1 MKSNVTRIIAIAAMA
16 GAATIMISG
25 CSVARKQETVG
36 QYIDGSA
43 VTAEVKAK
51 LANDPDTSAAN
62 ISVKTIDGGIVQL
75 SGFAKS
81 QHEKDRAGA
90 LARSVKG
97 VTQVHNGLIV
107 KP

>member
-16 GAATIMISG
+16 GAATVMISG

-43 VTAEVKAK
+43 VTAEDKAK

-62 ISVKTIDGGIVQL
+62 ISVKTIDAGVVQL
-75 SGFAKS
+75 SGFAKNS
-81 QHEKDRAGA
+81 AEKAKAED
-90 LARSVKG
+90 LARNTSGVKSVR
-97 VTQVHNGLIV
+97 NDIV
-107 KP
+107 IRP

>member
-1 MKSNVTRIIAIAAMA
+1 MKILRMIAIAALC
-16 GAATIMISG
+16 GASAAMVSG
-25 CSVARKQETVG
+25 CSVARDQETVG
-36 QYIDGSA
+36 QYIDGAA

-51 LANDPDTSAAN
+51 LANDPNTSAAN
-62 ISVKTIDGGIVQL
+62 INVKTIDSGVVQL

-81 QHEKDRAGA
+81 QTEKDRAGA

-97 VTQVHNGLIV
+97 VTQVHNNLIV

>member
-1 MKSNVTRIIAIAAMA
+1 MKPNVIRLIALATVA
-16 GAATIMISG
+16 GAATVMISG

-43 VTAEVKAK
+43 VTTEVKAK
-51 LANDPDTSAAN
+51 LVNDPETSAAN
-62 ISVKTIDGGIVQL
+62 INVKTIDGGVVQL

-81 QHEKDRAGA
+81 QREKDRAA
-90 LARSVKG
+90 ELARSVKG
-97 VTQVHNGLIV
+97 VTQVHNGLVV

>member
-1 MKSNVTRIIAIAAMA
+1 MHMKALRIIAFAAVSA
-16 GAATIMISG
+16 TAAVMLSG

-51 LANDPDTSAAN
+51 LVNDPETSAAN
-62 ISVKTIDGGIVQL
+62 INVKTIDSGVVQL
-75 SGFAKS
+75 SGFAKT
-81 QHEKDRAGA
+81 QREKDRAGE
-90 LARSVKG
+90 LAGSVKG
-97 VTQVHNGLIV
+97 VTQVHNNLVV

>member
-1 MKSNVTRIIAIAAMA
+1 MKIARTLAVAALTGATLLMA
-16 GAATIMISG
+16 TG
-25 CSVARKQETVG
+25 CSVARKQETLG
-36 QYIDGSA
+36 EYIDGST

-62 ISVKTIDGGIVQL
+62 INVKTMSGGIVQL
-75 SGFAKS
+75 SGFAKT
-81 QHEKDRAGA
+81 QHEKDRAGE

-97 VTQVHNGLIV
+97 VTEVRNSLIV

>member
-1 MKSNVTRIIAIAAMA
+1 MKSNIARLVAMAAMA
-16 GAATIMISG
+16 GAAAVMASG

-51 LANDPDTSAAN
+51 LANDPATSAAN
-62 ISVKTIDGGIVQL
+62 INVKTIDGGTVQL

-81 QHEKDRAGA
+81 QHEKDRAGE

-97 VTQVHNGLIV
+97 VTSVHNGLVV

>member
-1 MKSNVTRIIAIAAMA
+1 MKIARTLAVAALTGATLLMA
-16 GAATIMISG
+16 TG
-25 CSVARKQETVG
+25 CSVARKQETLGEYV
-36 QYIDGSA
+36 DGST

-62 ISVKTIDGGIVQL
+62 INVKTMGGGIVQL
-75 SGFAKS
+75 SGFAKT
-81 QHEKDRAGA
+81 QHEKDRAGE

-97 VTQVHNGLIV
+97 VTVVRNSLLV

>member
-1 MKSNVTRIIAIAAMA
+1 MNANVMRIVATMTMA
-16 GAATIMISG
+16 GAATVMVAG

-43 VTAEVKAK
+43 VTAEVKAR

-62 ISVKTIDGGIVQL
+62 INVKTIDGGVVQL

-81 QHEKDRAGA
+81 QREKDRAGQ
-90 LARSVKG
+90 LARSVSG
-97 VTQVHNGLIV
+97 VTQVHNGLVV